1 MYLTECISNNLKI
14 LICILIMIVQY
25 QLIGKCLYIPVIFHT
40 HLTLSIPFNPSLK
53 KWQKTLSWCKIMK
66 YYASCVSLHVPDCTN
81 KGLQEVGEFF
91 CEKIGSI
98 YFVYL
103 HVNESKKWESD
114 NFLYLYASACL
125 DSRKYFFTFI
135 YYFILK
141 EELFLKLAGD
151 EKTKQ
156 IQVCWCLDSAIKK
169 RVAQLTSTPCLHYL
183 SFENLCFGSI
193 WNL

>member
-1 MYLTECISNNLKI
+1 M
-14 LICILIMIVQY
+14 
-25 QLIGKCLYIPVIFHT
+25 
-40 HLTLSIPFNPSLK
+40 TLSIPWDPSLK
-53 KWQKTLSWCKIMK
+53 MAKTLSWCKIMK

-114 NFLYLYASACL
+114 NFLYLYASVCL
-125 DSRKYFFTFI
+125 DSWKYF
-135 YYFILK
+135 YFHL
-141 EELFLKLAGD
+141 LLYPQRGTFLKLAGD

>member
-1 MYLTECISNNLKI
+1 MYLTEFILNNLKI
-14 LICILIMIVQY
+14 HINDTCSISTFWNMYLSNGHFLYPFDIVY
-25 QLIGKCLYIPVIFHT
+25 
-40 HLTLSIPFNPSLK
+40 SLRSFLL

-81 KGLQEVGEFF
+81 KGLQEVGDFF

-125 DSRKYFFTFI
+125 DSWKI
-135 YYFILK
+135 
-141 EELFLKLAGD
+141 FL
-151 EKTKQ
+151 
-156 IQVCWCLDSAIKK
+156 
-169 RVAQLTSTPCLHYL
+169 L
-183 SFENLCFGSI
+183 SFTTLASKRNFF
-193 WNL
+193 